1 MIQNFGLRTEAHIR
15 TWKIR
20 DGVWIPH
27 SYQIVPNGIVTT
39 GDRWI
44 NDKIVTAAG
53 GTASNPYTNPAGMI
67 LGNDGSATTKGMD
80 WVQGLLS
87 TLGTPVVSDGSDYQA
102 FSSVVDDETN
112 GRITWSAS
120 WSASQALS
128 SNIQE
133 VAIVPS
139 GTETS
144 SGKAVARFIFSPVD
158 KSGGDTPLNITV
170 HWTSNSPA

>member
-1 MIQNFGLRTEAHIR
+1 MNTKFGLRTEAHIR

-27 SYQIVPNGIVTT
+27 TYQIVPNGIVTT
-39 GDRWI
+39 GDRWMS
-44 NDKIVTAAG
+44 DVLVTAAG
-53 GTASNPYTNPAGMI
+53 GTATNPYADPAGMI
-67 LGNDGSATTKGMD
+67 LGNDGSTTTKGMD

-87 TLGTPVVSDGSDYQA
+87 VSGTPVVSDGSDYQA
-102 FSSVVDDETN
+102 FSSVLDDETN

-120 WSASQALS
+120 WSAAQALS

-139 GTETS
+139 GTETT
-144 SGKAVARFIFSPVD
+144 SGKAVARFTFAAVD

-170 HWTSNSPA
+170 HWTANSPA